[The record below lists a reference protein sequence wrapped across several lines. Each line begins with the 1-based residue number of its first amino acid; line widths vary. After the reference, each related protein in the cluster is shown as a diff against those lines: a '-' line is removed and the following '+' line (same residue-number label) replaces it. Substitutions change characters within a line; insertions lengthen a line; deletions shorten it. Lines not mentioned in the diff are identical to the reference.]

1 VDLFGIA
8 PAVVED
14 EGVKEAMR
22 KFAKKLRIVNDVPHT
37 NTVEL
42 EELKQLSYRLARTL
56 RSGIEDTWDVDL
68 SKAATKQ

>member
-42 EELKQLSYRLARTL
+42 EELKQHLVSF
-56 RSGIEDTWDVDL
+56 SPNPEKWD
-68 SKAATKQ
+68 